1 MGKTRVGL
9 RELLKIGQNINDG
22 VKTEEQ
28 AEVFSVVNVSIYELE
43 AHPKNFYST
52 KEQKEILDLKDS
64 IELFDGV
71 QQNLIVVKNGP
82 QARYKYKIIAGHKR
96 RIASEM
102 LVEEGKKKFEYVPC
116 RIKDNLD
123 EIIERILLIH
133 TNSTIHQLSD
143 WEKTEQLKQLKE
155 LLREYKKLHKLPGR
169 MQELLADTLNIS
181 PSQVARH
188 ERIDEKLIDEYKEEY
203 KSGEVKFSTAAELA
217 RLPEEVQKAAHE
229 EGIKK
234 LDEVKKVQEEH
245 KAGASE
251 KKAQK
256 DWRDVEPCEM
266 CRIDYLPEEGQRE
279 IDKRSQQA
287 QEQRRKAEVNWAES
301 EESEEPEAEPA
312 FLVIESHENP
322 KRPQEEEPAEPGV
335 LKIEAARF
343 TMRILE
349 REIEKCGIEIRYA
362 EEQGKV
368 AKGALAA
375 AKIEYL
381 NGILSIVQHDL
392 FEMTG
397 DDLFKE

>member
-245 KAGASE
+245 KAGANE

-256 DWRDVEPCEM
+256 DWRDMALCKVCQIDDQQQSEM
-266 CRIDYLPEEGQRE
+266 ED
-279 IDKRSQQA
+279 QQ
-287 QEQRRKAEVNWAES
+287 ES
-301 EESEEPEAEPA
+301 ESAFLMIEEETKMKEKSKDEKELEPE
-312 FLVIESHENP
+312 
-322 KRPQEEEPAEPGV
+322 V
-335 LKIEAARF
+335 LKIEAAKF
-343 TMRILE
+343 TMALLE
-349 REIEKCGIEIRYA
+349 KAIDKCGIEIRYA
-362 EEQGKV
+362 EEQEKV

-375 AKIEYL
+375 AKVEYL
-381 NGILSIVQHDL
+381 GGILSSVQHDL
-392 FEMTG
+392 LDMTG

>member
-1 MGKTRVGL
+1 MGKARVGL

-71 QQNLIVVKNGP
+71 QQNLIVVKNGS

-256 DWRDVEPCEM
+256 DWRDMALCKVCQIDGQQQSEM
-266 CRIDYLPEEGQRE
+266 ED
-279 IDKRSQQA
+279 QQ
-287 QEQRRKAEVNWAES
+287 ES
-301 EESEEPEAEPA
+301 ESAFLMIEEETKMKEKSKDEKELEPE
-312 FLVIESHENP
+312 
-322 KRPQEEEPAEPGV
+322 V
-335 LKIEAARF
+335 LKIEAAKF
-343 TMRILE
+343 TMALLE
-349 REIEKCGIEIRYA
+349 KAIDKCGIEIRYA
-362 EEQGKV
+362 EEQGKT

-381 NGILSIVQHDL
+381 GGILSIVQHDL
-392 FEMTG
+392 FEITG